1 MKNFNFK
8 YLLIAVVTI
17 ILATILPT
25 FIVQHYLQNELLGV
39 IIQIIILTI
48 SVFVF
53 GQKKV
58 FAFSFK
64 SFFETFVVGGALTI
78 ATAYYL
84 ITRLF
89 KGILEAG
96 TSAIDRNLM
105 IGFLI
110 SMFLMAGIREELLTR
125 GFLCTFLRKTFGNT
139 KASYI
144 AAITISSI
152 YFGSIHL
159 GNLKSGNDPE
169 AIYSQVIY
177 AIGFGFFI
185 GALYIRTGNLW
196 ANMILHYL
204 FDISLM
210 FGPFVIEQSTQLGD
224 AIKSWLGEGILI
236 KSIIFTVACFAL
248 ELFLL
253 RDSKLNPIL
262 EAAEREEMA
271 A

>member
-1 MKNFNFK
+1 MKNFNLK
-8 YLLIAVVTI
+8 YLLITLITLIPALILDFTSSSI
-17 ILATILPT
+17 I
-25 FIVQHYLQNELLGV
+25 GV
-39 IIQIIILTI
+39 IAEIIVLTI
-48 SVFVF
+48 PIIAF

-84 ITRLF
+84 ITKLF

-96 TSAIDRNLM
+96 TSTIDRNLM

-110 SMFLMAGIREELLTR
+110 SIFIGAGIREELLTR

-144 AAITISSI
+144 AAITISSVL
-152 YFGSIHL
+152 FGLIHL
-159 GNLKSGNDPE
+159 TNLRNTNDPE
-169 AIYSQVIY
+169 AIYSQIIY
-177 AIGFGFFI
+177 AIGFGFFL

>member
-17 ILATILPT
+17 ILATIIPD
-25 FIVQHYLQNELLGV
+25 FIVQHYIPNELLGV
-39 IIQIIILTI
+39 IVQIIILTI
-48 SVFVF
+48 PVFVF

-64 SFFETFVVGGALTI
+64 SFFETCVVGGVLTI
-78 ATAYYL
+78 GTAYYL

-89 KGILEAG
+89 KGILEYG
-96 TSAIDRNLM
+96 PSAFDRNM
-105 IGFLI
+105 VIGFLV

-144 AAITISSI
+144 AAITISSVL
-152 YFGSIHL
+152 FGLIHL
-159 GNLKSGNDPE
+159 TNLRNTNDPE
-169 AIYSQVIY
+169 AIYSQIIY
-177 AIGFGFFI
+177 AIGFGFFL

>member
-8 YLLIAVVTI
+8 YLLITIVTM
-17 ILATILPT
+17 ILAMIIPD
-25 FIVQHYLQNELLGV
+25 FIVHHFIPNALLEP

-64 SFFETFVVGGALTI
+64 SFFETLVVGGALTI
-78 ATAYYL
+78 GTAYYL

-89 KGILEAG
+89 KGILEYG
-96 TSAIDRNLM
+96 PSAFDRNAV

-125 GFLCTFLRKTFGNT
+125 GFLCTFLKKTFGNT

-144 AAITISSI
+144 AAITISSVF
-152 YFGSIHL
+152 FGLIHL
-159 GNLKSGNDPE
+159 SNLQSGNEPVV
-169 AIYSQVIY
+169 IYCQVIY
-177 AIGFGFFI
+177 AIGFGFFL

-204 FDISLM
+204 FDISIM
-210 FGPFVIEQSTQLGD
+210 FCPILIENMGLDG
-224 AIKSWLGEGILI
+224 IIRSWLGEGILI
-236 KSIIFTVACFAL
+236 KSIIFTVVCFAL

-262 EAAEREEMA
+262 EAAEKEEMA